1 MLEVLR
7 IIFMAA
13 LPISA
18 IAFIMM
24 FYTLKNGYVD
34 LNGNV
39 DDLKK
44 RKKQAEKDKVDFNVN
59 PIHRKWLF
67 FGGGYYGL
75 MALATYAHV
84 EFIEVYE
91 FFSAFSTFAA
101 FIDQVTLGA
110 LIRLVIE
117 SFLNLFP
124 AFTWFLYWPK
134 IITMN
139 NGWYWLGASYA
150 GYHLGIYLAN
160 CFVARQSN
168 TERSIV

>member
-1 MLEVLR
+1 MMEILR
-7 IIFMAA
+7 VVFMAA
-13 LPISA
+13 LPIGA

-24 FYTLKNGYVD
+24 FYTLKKGYIG

-44 RKKQAEKDKVDFNVN
+44 RQKQAEKDKVDFEVG

-84 EFIEVYE
+84 EFIEIYE
-91 FFSAFSTFAA
+91 FFRAFSTIAA

-110 LIRLVIE
+110 VIRLVID

-134 IITMN
+134 IIVMN

-160 CFVARQSN
+160 WFVMRETKPQ
-168 TERSIV
+168 RGLV